1 MSFNSKTSNINTKTQ
16 QIMIDAIVKILVRLD
31 GELSQKSTTAAQDNN
46 ITVTQLKEMYQD
58 FIDRFV
64 KIGEL
69 ESSVLVHSV
78 AMAKKVVKLAKS
90 DYSFKKGEFVLIYSA
105 CLYLSVK
112 MLIDEERWFV
122 ADFSY
127 VSNLEE
133 AHIEKMEQFVLIDI
147 LNFNAK
153 ISEED
158 FMQERLNLMTPA
170 VPKKKL
176 TVV

>member
-1 MSFNSKTSNINTKTQ
+1 MSNSSKTSSTKSQ
-16 QIMIDAIVKILVRLD
+16 QNMIDAIVKTLVRLD
-31 GELSQKSTTAAQDNN
+31 GELSQKNSAAVQDNN

-64 KIGEL
+64 KIGEV
-69 ESSVLVHSV
+69 ESSVLIHSV
-78 AMAKKVVKLAKS
+78 ALAKKVVKLAKS
-90 DYSFKKGEFVLIYSA
+90 DYAFKKGEFVLVYSA

-147 LNFNAK
+147 LNFSPK

-158 FMQERLNLMTPA
+158 FMKERQTLMTPV